1 MKFSNAASVVPS
13 LKILLIDD
21 NRQGLMARKSVLEE
35 QGYSITTASSGEE
48 GVEQFSNSNFDLV
61 ITDYKMPRMNGADVI
76 AKLRNVRPGTPA
88 VLISGMVDALGL
100 NEQNTG
106 ADVVL
111 AKSSNEVSHLIRAV
125 NRLLRAKT
133 PKKPVRSQSGGLKAK
148 SKTV

>member
-76 AKLRNVRPGTPA
+76 AKLRNVRPGTPV

-100 NEQNTG
+100 TEQNTG